1 MQADSL
7 QNVDFGIAFFSETGG
22 KLIRFGTEIIG
33 GTFNELSRTG
43 VLNLKIQRF
52 PFASGKYMIGF
63 RANQGHRVLDYI
75 PNAFELEVEAGD
87 YFGTGVIL
95 DHSPVFYPH
104 EWVAEQNNE
113 GVIEKSNKRG
123 NLD

>member
-1 MQADSL
+1 M
-7 QNVDFGIAFFSETGG
+7 NF
-22 KLIRFGTEIIG
+22 
-33 GTFNELSRTG
+33 RTG

-87 YFGTGVIL
+87 TLVPSNF

-113 GVIEKSNKRG
+113 GVIEKSNKREP
-123 NLD
+123 

>member
-1 MQADSL
+1 MRQCAS
-7 QNVDFGIAFFSETGG
+7 VDFGIAFFSETG

-33 GTFNELSRTG
+33 GFSRTFSYG
-43 VLNLKIQRF
+43 STQLKDTTLSVCFRQIHDWV
-52 PFASGKYMIGF
+52 SGKS
-63 RANQGHRVLDYI
+63 RASSVRLYSY
-75 PNAFELEVEAGD
+75 AFELEVEAGD